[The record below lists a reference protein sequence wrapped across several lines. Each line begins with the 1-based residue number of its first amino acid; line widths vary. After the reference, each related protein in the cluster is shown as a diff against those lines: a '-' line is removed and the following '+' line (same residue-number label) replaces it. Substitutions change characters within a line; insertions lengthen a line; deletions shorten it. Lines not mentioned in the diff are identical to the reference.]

1 MALLESCGYV
11 CTKAGG
17 SLGLF
22 DVIGIG
28 ARDIRLLQVKSGSA
42 GCSPAAREQLKLTPV
57 PANCS
62 IEVWR
67 FIDRR
72 REPVIER
79 L

>member
-1 MALLESCGYV
+1 MLRAAGYV
-11 CTKAGG
+11 CTKAAG

-22 DVIGIG
+22 DVIAIG
-28 ARDIRLLQVKSGSA
+28 PTDIRLLQVKA
-42 GCSPAAREQLKLTPV
+42 GTPRCSPAERKQLKLTPV

-72 REPVIER
+72 REPLIEP